1 MSTIQ
6 NASMEVILSIL
17 FLGLIVSAIATYMFQ
32 RNQQQKAKKT
42 QYGKWVGAGLGFVL
56 GAGPIGGILGFIFG
70 SMYDSMQSGSYA
82 YQGTTTGSGSG
93 YDPSQ
98 ATTRPGD
105 FGVSLVIL
113 AASVMKADGTVM
125 KSELEY
131 VKAFFIRQ
139 FGIEGSERYVLL
151 LRDVLKQ
158 DVRTD
163 EVAAQI
169 RSFMEYSS
177 RLQLVHFLFGIAGAD
192 GQFSETEVNLIQQ
205 ISRQLGLSLGDYT
218 SIKAMF
224 VKDSSSAYQ
233 ILGLTTA
240 ATDEDVKKAYRQ
252 MAVLHHPD
260 KVGHLGE
267 EVQHAAKEKF
277 QQINAAYDQIKKER
291 GIK

>member
-1 MSTIQ
+1 
-6 NASMEVILSIL
+6 MEVILSIL
-17 FLGLIVSAIATYMFQ
+17 FFGLIVSAIATYMFQ
-32 RNQQQKAKKT
+32 RNQQRKAKKT

-82 YQGTTTGSGSG
+82 YQGTGTGSG
-93 YDPSQ
+93 YDPVQ
-98 ATTRPGD
+98 PTTRPGD

-125 KSELEY
+125 KSELDY
-131 VKAFFIRQ
+131 VKAFFVRQ
-139 FGIEGSERYVLL
+139 FGIEGSERYILL

-158 DVRTD
+158 EVRTD

-169 RSFMEYSS
+169 RGFMEYSS

-192 GQFSETEVNLIQQ
+192 GRFSDTEVNLIQQ

-233 ILGLTTA
+233 ILGLTPS
-240 ATDEDVKKAYRQ
+240 ATDDEVKKAYRQ

-267 EVQHAAKEKF
+267 DVQHAAKEKF

>member
-17 FLGLIVSAIATYMFQ
+17 FFGLIVSAIATYMFQ
-32 RNQQQKAKKT
+32 RNQQRKAKKT

-82 YQGTTTGSGSG
+82 YQGTGTGSG
-93 YDPSQ
+93 YDPVQ
-98 ATTRPGD
+98 PTTRPGD

-125 KSELEY
+125 KSELDY
-131 VKAFFIRQ
+131 VKAFFVRQ
-139 FGIEGSERYVLL
+139 FGIEGSERYILL

-158 DVRTD
+158 EVRTD

-169 RSFMEYSS
+169 RGFMEYSS

-192 GQFSETEVNLIQQ
+192 GRFSDTEVNLIQQ

-233 ILGLTTA
+233 ILGLTPS
-240 ATDEDVKKAYRQ
+240 ATDDEVKKAYRQ

-267 EVQHAAKEKF
+267 DVQHAAKEKF

>member
-6 NASMEVILSIL
+6 NASMELILSIL
-17 FLGLIVSAIATYMFQ
+17 FFGLIVSAIATYMFQ
-32 RNQQQKAKKT
+32 RNQQKKAKKT

-82 YQGTTTGSGSG
+82 YQGTNTGTG

-98 ATTRPGD
+98 GTTRPGD

-139 FGIEGSERYVLL
+139 FGIEGSERYILL

-224 VKDSSSAYQ
+224 VKDSTSAYQ
-233 ILGLTTA
+233 ILGLTSA
-240 ATDEDVKKAYRQ
+240 ATDDEVKKAYRQ

>member
-1 MSTIQ
+1 
-6 NASMEVILSIL
+6 MELILSIL
-17 FLGLIVSAIATYMFQ
+17 FFGLIVSAIATYMFQ
-32 RNQQQKAKKT
+32 RNQQKKAKKT

-82 YQGTTTGSGSG
+82 YQGTNTGAG

-98 ATTRPGD
+98 GTTRPGD

-139 FGIEGSERYVLL
+139 FGIEGSERYILL

-224 VKDSSSAYQ
+224 VKDSTSAYQ
-233 ILGLTTA
+233 ILGLTSA
-240 ATDEDVKKAYRQ
+240 ATDDEVKKAYRQ

>member
-1 MSTIQ
+1 
-6 NASMEVILSIL
+6 MEVILSIL
-17 FLGLIVSAIATYMFQ
+17 FFGLIVSAIATYMFQ
-32 RNQQQKAKKT
+32 RNQQRKAKKT

-82 YQGTTTGSGSG
+82 YQGTGTGSG
-93 YDPSQ
+93 YDPDQ
-98 ATTRPGD
+98 PTTRPGD

-125 KSELEY
+125 KSELDY
-131 VKAFFIRQ
+131 VKAFFVRQ
-139 FGIEGSERYVLL
+139 FGIEGSERYILL

-158 DVRTD
+158 EVRTD

-169 RSFMEYSS
+169 RGFMEYSS

-192 GQFSETEVNLIQQ
+192 GRFSDTEVNLIQQ

-233 ILGLTTA
+233 ILGLTPS
-240 ATDEDVKKAYRQ
+240 ATDDEVKKAYRQ

-267 EVQHAAKEKF
+267 DVQHAAKEKF

>member
-17 FLGLIVSAIATYMFQ
+17 FFGLIVSAIATYMFQ
-32 RNQQQKAKKT
+32 RNQQRKAKKT

-82 YQGTTTGSGSG
+82 YQGTGTGSG
-93 YDPSQ
+93 YDPAQ
-98 ATTRPGD
+98 PTTRPGD

-125 KSELEY
+125 KSELDY
-131 VKAFFIRQ
+131 VKAFFVRQ
-139 FGIEGSERYVLL
+139 FGIEGSERYILL

-158 DVRTD
+158 EVRTD

-169 RSFMEYSS
+169 RGFMEYSS

-192 GQFSETEVNLIQQ
+192 GRFSDTEVNLIQQ

-233 ILGLTTA
+233 ILGLTSS
-240 ATDEDVKKAYRQ
+240 ATDDEVKKAYRQ

-267 EVQHAAKEKF
+267 DVQHAAKEKF

>member
-6 NASMEVILSIL
+6 NASMELILSIL
-17 FLGLIVSAIATYMFQ
+17 FFGLIVSAIATYMFQ
-32 RNQQQKAKKT
+32 RNQQKKAKKT

-82 YQGTTTGSGSG
+82 YQGTNAGAG

-98 ATTRPGD
+98 GTTRPGD

-139 FGIEGSERYVLL
+139 FGIEGSERYILL

-224 VKDSSSAYQ
+224 VKDSTSAYQ
-233 ILGLTTA
+233 ILGLTSA
-240 ATDEDVKKAYRQ
+240 ATDDEVKKAYRQ

>member
-6 NASMEVILSIL
+6 NASMEVIRSIL

-240 ATDEDVKKAYRQ
+240 ATDEEVKKAYRQ

>member
-1 MSTIQ
+1 
-6 NASMEVILSIL
+6 L
-17 FLGLIVSAIATYMFQ
+17 
-32 RNQQQKAKKT
+32 
-42 QYGKWVGAGLGFVL
+42 
-56 GAGPIGGILGFIFG
+56 
-70 SMYDSMQSGSYA
+70 D
-82 YQGTTTGSGSG
+82 
-93 YDPSQ
+93 
-98 ATTRPGD
+98 
-105 FGVSLVIL
+105 
-113 AASVMKADGTVM
+113 
-125 KSELEY
+125 Y
-131 VKAFFIRQ
+131 VKAFFVRQ
-139 FGIEGSERYVLL
+139 FGIEGSERYILL

-158 DVRTD
+158 EVRTD

-169 RSFMEYSS
+169 KGFMEYSS

-192 GQFSETEVNLIQQ
+192 GRFSDTEVNLIQQ

-233 ILGLTTA
+233 ILGLTPS
-240 ATDEDVKKAYRQ
+240 ATDDEVKKAYRQ

-267 EVQHAAKEKF
+267 DVQHAAKEKF

>member
-6 NASMEVILSIL
+6 KASMEVILSIL

-240 ATDEDVKKAYRQ
+240 ATDEEVKKAYRQ

>member
-240 ATDEDVKKAYRQ
+240 ATDEEVKKAYRQ

>member
-6 NASMEVILSIL
+6 NASMELILSIL
-17 FLGLIVSAIATYMFQ
+17 FFGLIVSAIATYMFQ
-32 RNQQQKAKKT
+32 RNQQKKAKKT

-82 YQGTTTGSGSG
+82 YQGTNTGEG
-93 YDPSQ
+93 YNASQ
-98 ATTRPGD
+98 GTTRPGD

-139 FGIEGSERYVLL
+139 FGIEGSERYILL

-233 ILGLTTA
+233 ILGLTSA
-240 ATDEDVKKAYRQ
+240 ATDDEVKKAYRQ